1 MATYEID
8 LSIRTHLKVDVEAEN
23 ADAAWQLAGEFQ
35 RRNVIDQP
43 VQGEVSAM
51 YVEEIDMVRLKP
63 EEAAA

>member
-23 ADAAWQLAGEFQ
+23 ADAAWKLAGEFQ

-63 EEAAA
+63 GEAVA